1 LIHESTLPITPRNA
15 HAVTT
20 LFPSPQK
27 FYSEPLMNLLDS
39 KGRLFG
45 KFSLL
50 DIGAALVILL
60 TIIGIFVVPGTSGKS
75 TIAQVTKEPIE
86 VDVIVRGLSVLNPNA
101 LINQFNTEKKTN
113 SVIRNQPAGQV
124 DIKNV
129 KPLSRNVLVPQPDGS
144 VKVLPDPRTENYSQ
158 DMIMTLSGQAEVTD
172 TGAVVG
178 GQKVKIGTL
187 IELEGDNYNFNT
199 SVIDVRLPKRS

>member
-60 TIIGIFVVPGTSGKS
+60 TIIGIFVV
-75 TIAQVTKEPIE
+75 
-86 VDVIVRGLSVLNPNA
+86 
-101 LINQFNTEKKTN
+101 
-113 SVIRNQPAGQV
+113 
-124 DIKNV
+124 
-129 KPLSRNVLVPQPDGS
+129 
-144 VKVLPDPRTENYSQ
+144 
-158 DMIMTLSGQAEVTD
+158 
-172 TGAVVG
+172 GAVVG

>member
-1 LIHESTLPITPRNA
+1 MNQPY
-15 HAVTT
+15 
-20 LFPSPQK
+20 PSPRSPVPCYQK
-27 FYSEPLMNLLDS
+27 FYSEPLMQLLDS

-75 TIAQVTKEPIE
+75 TIAKVTKEPIE

-113 SVIRNQPAGQV
+113 IVIRNQPAGQV

>member
-1 LIHESTLPITPRNA
+1 
-15 HAVTT
+15 
-20 LFPSPQK
+20 
-27 FYSEPLMNLLDS
+27 M
-39 KGRLFG
+39 
-45 KFSLL
+45 
-50 DIGAALVILL
+50 
-60 TIIGIFVVPGTSGKS
+60 
-75 TIAQVTKEPIE
+75 
-86 VDVIVRGLSVLNPNA
+86 
-101 LINQFNTEKKTN
+101 
-113 SVIRNQPAGQV
+113 